1 MKPVLQIAV
10 CILYSWLILNS
21 CKKELSCENCLETN
35 KPPIA
40 DAGRDTLIVLPAD
53 SIYLDG
59 SASKDVDGSI
69 TTYQWKSI
77 SGPTSITIINSSKKI
92 SQAEKLKVGN
102 YSFELIVTD
111 NGGLSDK
118 DTIIITVNDAP
129 LLNKPPVANAG
140 QDFSIALPLNI
151 ASLDGSISSDP
162 DNNIVSYSWS
172 KIAGPPSFSFANSSA
187 VLTEAIY
194 LLEGIYLFELKVT
207 DAGGLFSKDTVQ
219 VKVNAA
225 TIAVCG
231 DSNRTHVN
239 ARLIPVGALSKPG
252 TSMSVGTAGTKI
264 VFAGRNI
271 DSRVDIYDIVTQTW
285 STAELSVG
293 RYAITIVSAGNKIFF
308 GGGETGDGTSP
319 VNTVDIYDV
328 STNTWST
335 SKLSTAGHS
344 MAGATVG
351 NKLFFAGGDG
361 GFTGAGRSHKVDIYD
376 LATNTWSNTTLSEN
390 KELVTAVAANNKIY
404 FAGGATFWIDPG
416 NGNYSP
422 GISRSID
429 IYDNATNLWSASTLQ
444 ESKASYAAIN
454 VSNKIYWAGGIDTY
468 ERGQSCSVEIRDVI
482 TGITSIQYLSKPG
495 EWSAN
500 TGRNAVVKDNKIIF
514 LRTGDMNNNEFDIY
528 DIASNSWSIGVLP
541 FNIQRASIISVN
553 NVIYIAGGLINGVE
567 SNKVWTLEF

>member
-21 CKKELSCENCLETN
+21 CKKELSCENSLETN

-102 YSFELIVTD
+102 YFFELIVTD

-404 FAGGATFWIDPG
+404 FAGGATF
-416 NGNYSP
+416 
-422 GISRSID
+422 
-429 IYDNATNLWSASTLQ
+429 
-444 ESKASYAAIN
+444 
-454 VSNKIYWAGGIDTY
+454 
-468 ERGQSCSVEIRDVI
+468 
-482 TGITSIQYLSKPG
+482 
-495 EWSAN
+495 
-500 TGRNAVVKDNKIIF
+500 
-514 LRTGDMNNNEFDIY
+514 
-528 DIASNSWSIGVLP
+528 
-541 FNIQRASIISVN
+541 
-553 NVIYIAGGLINGVE
+553 
-567 SNKVWTLEF
+567 